1 VAKYCKARE
10 MGKGETPWDSQGM
23 DTRKHCQ
30 GNEHL
35 ACMVDSQIRAA
46 ADSDKDFTQLVR
58 VPGHNDRE

>member
-1 VAKYCKARE
+1 

-23 DTRKHCQ
+23 DTREHCQ
-30 GNEHL
+30 DHEHL